1 MKIEKL
7 EYSDWKLI
15 YIELRGSVTKIFLV
29 IKSWLIEVIST
40 LKLVSGRSVSLL
52 IRNNFSNSGLWSF
65 LISGSHFSHI
75 TLHLVTS
82 LYHECDT
89 LTSDIL
95 KTWHPDMRHKVETWY
110 FTDYSYLQSKLNSLW
125 IDIAVGT
132 KQKCFKQC
140 EFVQL
145 EPKNCCQTFHKFDD

>member
-1 MKIEKL
+1 MESGIKL
-7 EYSDWKLI
+7 GNEYFK
-15 YIELRGSVTKIFLV
+15 LRGSLTKILLV

-40 LKLVSGRSVSLL
+40 LKLVSGRSVSEL
-52 IRNNFSNSGLWSF
+52 IRDNFSNSGLWSF

-110 FTDYSYLQSKLNSLW
+110 VTDYLPSKPKQPLNGYYCNWNQKMLQTMW
-125 IDIAVGT
+125 ICAIEA
-132 KQKCFKQC
+132 
-140 EFVQL
+140 
-145 EPKNCCQTFHKFDD
+145 